1 MSLFRRRPQP
11 VASSDPERRIEVPYA
26 AVRDAVC
33 VLDGLAEALGVVE
46 RRVGSGFGTKA
57 EHLRE
62 QLAELR
68 TDLLP
73 DAPTGQ
79 EWARETYEAGR
90 EWFVDIAFAFRKGV
104 PLREDD

>member
-11 VASSDPERRIEVPYA
+11 VASSDPARHVEVRYA

-62 QLAELR
+62 QIAELR
-68 TDLLP
+68 TGLLP
-73 DAPTGQ
+73 DAPTGGP
-79 EWARETYEAGR
+79 EWARETYDAGR
-90 EWFVDIAFAFRKGV
+90 EWYTDLAFAFRKSVSRG
-104 PLREDD
+104 